1 MVVRRGGSRLA
12 DCRKLLGGGR
22 ILDENS
28 AHSWLPDVAPGPYGL
43 SLRVP
48 SGTFPIDYAPHAFR
62 PHPGGL
68 ERGWEVASS
77 SWRTVRLK
85 PGPVPDGRSQLRF
98 PTGMV
103 LAREYP

>member
-1 MVVRRGGSRLA
+1 MVRSQRRLETGRLPQTVKRRAHTGREQRAKLAARRCTGIVWPFSSGRAVHFLSTMRPMPFAA
-12 DCRKLLGGGR
+12 D
-22 ILDENS
+22 
-28 AHSWLPDVAPGPYGL
+28 
-43 SLRVP
+43 
-48 SGTFPIDYAPHAFR
+48 
-62 PHPGGL
+62 PGGL

-77 SWRTVRLK
+77 SWQTVRLK